1 MNIEFL
7 IKNAISN
14 LNSINSIKIHTSNTL
29 NKIIFKS
36 YNTIIPF
43 IKPIIN
49 KIVNHKNLSTSIIN
63 IKNQSA
69 DNRNTME
76 SDTIKIENKKI
87 NEITNKVTNEVTNEV
102 TKDVS
107 KDVSKEVPKEV
118 SKEVPK
124 EISKEVANEVSKDVS
139 KEVANEVSEDVSNE
153 VVNEVTNK
161 IIIDK
166 DKVYAIKSSINN
178 EVKKYIIDDLN
189 HSLKLFKDLDVNDI
203 EKIKINI
210 IENIKNI
217 NIIPSLQEVCVLLN
231 IDGIKSINETKPLEE
246 IKSIN
251 EIKPIDKIKFIDK
264 TNPIEE
270 VLDSNIEKLYKAI
283 VDPIFEVTKDTNK
296 YFIAENIKMDIKKY
310 LNIEISLMKKVI
322 K

>member
-87 NEITNKVTNEVTNEV
+87 NEITNKVTNEVT
-102 TKDVS
+102 

-189 HSLKLFKDLDVNDI
+189 HNLKLFKDLDVNNI

-210 IENIKNI
+210 MENIENF

-231 IDGIKSINETKPLEE
+231 IDGIKSINETKHLEE

-251 EIKPIDKIKFIDK
+251 EIKTLDEIKFIDK

-296 YFIAENIKMDIKKY
+296 YFIAENIKIDIKKY
-310 LNIEISLMKKVI
+310 LNIEI
-322 K
+322 